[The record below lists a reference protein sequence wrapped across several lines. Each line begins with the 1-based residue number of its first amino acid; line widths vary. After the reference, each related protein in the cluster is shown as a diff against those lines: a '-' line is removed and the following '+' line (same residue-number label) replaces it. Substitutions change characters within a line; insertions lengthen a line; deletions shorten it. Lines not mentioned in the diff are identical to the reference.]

1 MSKKDASLLL
11 KELAQAVVEYNSLR
25 DDEWGFDDEHGNRD
39 FWDEE
44 TCDEHEELLDTI
56 LASRAKV
63 RNLLREIPG
72 FENVSF

>member
-25 DDEWGFDDEHGNRD
+25 DDEWDFNDDHGNPD
-39 FWDEE
+39 FWDGD
-44 TCDEHEELLDTI
+44 TIDEHEELLDTI
-56 LASRAKV
+56 LSSRAKV
-63 RNLLREIPG
+63 RNLLHEIPG